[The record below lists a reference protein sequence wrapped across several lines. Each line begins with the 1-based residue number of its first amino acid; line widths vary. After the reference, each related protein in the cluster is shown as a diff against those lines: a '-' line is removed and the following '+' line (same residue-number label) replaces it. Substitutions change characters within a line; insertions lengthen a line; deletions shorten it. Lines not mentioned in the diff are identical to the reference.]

1 MTLDCAV
8 SCALQDLEKIES
20 LADIMANIKP
30 DAEMMVNSFANSAGV
45 ILDITLEIEKEL
57 KESYDEYIR
66 KQNRENS

>member
-8 SCALQDLEKIES
+8 DCALQDLKKIES
-20 LADIMANIKP
+20 LADIMANVKP
-30 DAEMMVNSFANSAGV
+30 DAEMMVNSFTKSADV

-57 KESYDEYIR
+57 KESYDEYVR